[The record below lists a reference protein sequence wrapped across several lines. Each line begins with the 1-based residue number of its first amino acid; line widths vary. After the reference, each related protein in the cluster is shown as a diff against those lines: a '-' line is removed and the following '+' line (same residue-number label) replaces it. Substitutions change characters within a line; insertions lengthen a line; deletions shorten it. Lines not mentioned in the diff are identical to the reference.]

1 MWAIKAIDL
10 PTRKKQ
16 SANNRKPIK
25 MKQIEDEKV
34 GPRAKPKK
42 LKNENYLFEK
52 VRPVCC

>member
-1 MWAIKAIDL
+1 MWAIKTIDFVN
-10 PTRKKQ
+10 KKKTECKLKTKRM
-16 SANNRKPIK
+16 N
-25 MKQIEDEKV
+25 QIEIKNV